1 MKIILLL
8 NFFIL
13 TKSKFKMNQ
22 INKYI
27 STTSNIYKPKT
38 INQQKYLQAIENDNT
53 KLVIV
58 NGPAGTGKT
67 LFACISAI
75 ELLKN
80 NNIDK
85 IILTRPLVSVEEE
98 IGYLPGNINQKMDP
112 WTKPI
117 LDIFSEYYDKLDI
130 EKMIYNNILEIIP
143 LGLMRGRT
151 FKNSYIIAD
160 EMQNSTPNQ
169 MKMITTRIG
178 ENSKMII
185 TGDLNQSDLKE
196 KNGLDDL
203 ITRYET
209 YNNLDELNNLIQLIK
224 LENTDIER
232 SKIVKTIMNIYDST

>member
-1 MKIILLL
+1 MKVILLL
-8 NFFIL
+8 NLFIL
-13 TKSKFKMNQ
+13 VKGKFKMNQ
-22 INKYI
+22 LNKYI

-38 INQQKYLQAIENDNT
+38 INQQKYLQAVENENT

-98 IGYLPGNINQKMDP
+98 IGFLPGNINQKMDP

-117 LDIFSEYYDKLDI
+117 IDIFSEYYKKI
-130 EKMIYNNILEIIP
+130 EIEQMIYNNILEIIP

-185 TGDLNQSDLKE
+185 TGDLNQSDLKD

-203 ITRYET
+203 ITKYKI
-209 YNNLDELNNLIQLIK
+209 YNNSVELNDLIQIIK

-232 SKIVKTIMNIYDST
+232 SKIVKTIMNIYDTK

>member
-1 MKIILLL
+1 
-8 NFFIL
+8 
-13 TKSKFKMNQ
+13 MNEL
-22 INKYI
+22 NKYI

-38 INQQKYLQAIENDNT
+38 INQQKYLQAIENENT

-98 IGYLPGNINQKMDP
+98 IGFLPGNINQKMDP

-117 LDIFSEYYDKLDI
+117 IDIFSEYYKKI
-130 EKMIYNNILEIIP
+130 EIEQMIYNNILEIIP

-178 ENSKMII
+178 EDSKMII
-185 TGDLNQSDLKE
+185 TGDLNQSDLKD

-203 ITRYET
+203 ITKYNT
-209 YNNLDELNNLIQLIK
+209 YINSDKLNDLIQIIK

-232 SKIVKTIMNIYDST
+232 SKIVKTIMNIYNTK

>member
-1 MKIILLL
+1 
-8 NFFIL
+8 
-13 TKSKFKMNQ
+13 MNQ

-27 STTSNIYKPKT
+27 STTSRTIYKPKT
-38 INQQKYLQAIENDNT
+38 INQQNYLKAIENENT

-80 NNIDK
+80 NNVNK

-98 IGYLPGNINQKMDP
+98 IGFLPGNINQKMDP

-117 LDIFSEYYDKLDI
+117 LDIFSEYYKAPEI
-130 EKMIYNNILEIIP
+130 ENMIYNNILEIIP

-185 TGDLNQSDLKE
+185 TGDLNQSDLQE
-196 KNGLDDL
+196 KNGLYDL
-203 ITRYET
+203 INKYEV
-209 YNNLDELNNLIQLIK
+209 YNNNNELDELIQFIK

-232 SKIVKTIMNIYDST
+232 SQIVKTIMNIYS

>member
-13 TKSKFKMNQ
+13 VKGKFKMNQ
-22 INKYI
+22 LNKYI

-38 INQQKYLQAIENDNT
+38 INQQKYLKAIENDNT

-98 IGYLPGNINQKMDP
+98 IGFLPGNINQKMDP

-117 LDIFSEYYDKLDI
+117 LDIFSEYYNRLDI

-151 FKNSYIIAD
+151 FKKSYIIAD

-178 ENSKMII
+178 EDSKMII
-185 TGDLNQSDLKE
+185 TGDLNQSDLKD

-203 ITRYET
+203 ITKYET
-209 YNNLDELNNLIQLIK
+209 YNNLDEINDLIQIIK

-232 SKIVKTIMNIYDST
+232 SKIVKTIMNIYDSK

>member
-1 MKIILLL
+1 MKLFLLL
-8 NFFIL
+8 NFFML
-13 TKSKFKMNQ
+13 VKGKNKMNQ

-27 STTSNIYKPKT
+27 STTSRTIYKPKT
-38 INQQKYLQAIENDNT
+38 INQQNYLKAIENENT

-80 NNIDK
+80 NNVNK

-98 IGYLPGNINQKMDP
+98 IGFLPGNINQKMDP

-117 LDIFSEYYDKLDI
+117 LDIFSEYYKAPEI
-130 EKMIYNNILEIIP
+130 ENMIYNNILEIIP

-178 ENSKMII
+178 DNSKMII
-185 TGDLNQSDLKE
+185 TGDLNQSDLQE
-196 KNGLDDL
+196 KNGLYDL
-203 ITRYET
+203 INKYEV
-209 YNNLDELNNLIQLIK
+209 YNNNNELDELIQFIK

-232 SKIVKTIMNIYDST
+232 SQIVKTIMNIYS

>member
-1 MKIILLL
+1 MKIFVLL
-8 NFFIL
+8 NLFIL
-13 TKSKFKMNQ
+13 AKGKNKMNQ

-27 STTSNIYKPKT
+27 STISKSTYKPKT
-38 INQQKYLQAIENDNT
+38 INQQKYLQAIENENT

-67 LFACISAI
+67 LFACINAI

-98 IGYLPGNINQKMDP
+98 IGFLPGNINEKMDP

-117 LDIFSEYYDKLDI
+117 IDIFSEYYKKSEIDQ
-130 EKMIYNNILEIIP
+130 MVYNNVVEIIP
-143 LGLMRGRT
+143 LGFMRGRT

-203 ITRYET
+203 IKKYQT
-209 YNNLDELNNLIQLIK
+209 YSNMNEIDDLIKFIK

-232 SKIVKTIMNIYDST
+232 SQIVKTIMNIYF

>member
-1 MKIILLL
+1 MKFFALL

-13 TKSKFKMNQ
+13 AKGKNKMNQ

-27 STTSNIYKPKT
+27 STTSKNIYKPKT
-38 INQQKYLQAIENDNT
+38 INQQKYLQAIENENT

-98 IGYLPGNINQKMDP
+98 IGFLPGNINEKMDP

-117 LDIFSEYYDKLDI
+117 IDIFSEYYKKPEIDN
-130 EKMIYNNILEIIP
+130 MIYNNVVEIIP
-143 LGLMRGRT
+143 LGFMRGRT

-169 MKMITTRIG
+169 IKMITTRIG

-203 ITRYET
+203 IKKYQT
-209 YNNLDELNNLIQLIK
+209 YSNMNEIGDLIKFIK

-232 SKIVKTIMNIYDST
+232 SQIVKTIMNIYS

>member
-1 MKIILLL
+1 MKLFILL

-13 TKSKFKMNQ
+13 GKSKVRTNQ

-27 STTSNIYKPKT
+27 SSYSNAYKPKS
-38 INQQKYLQAIENDNT
+38 INQQKYLQAIENENT
-53 KLVIV
+53 NLVVV

-67 LFACISAI
+67 LFACVSAI

-80 NNIDK
+80 NNINK

-98 IGYLPGNINQKMDP
+98 IGFLPGNINQKMDP

-117 LDIFSEYYDKLDI
+117 IDIFSEYYKQPEIDN
-130 EKMIYNNILEIIP
+130 MIYNNILEIIP

-196 KNGLDDL
+196 QNGLDDL
-203 ITRYET
+203 IKKYEK
-209 YNNLDELNNLIQLIK
+209 YVINNNLDDIIK
-224 LENTDIER
+224 IINLENTDIER
-232 SKIVKTIMNIYDST
+232 SQIVKILTNIYS

>member
-1 MKIILLL
+1 MKVILLL
-8 NFFIL
+8 NLFIL
-13 TKSKFKMNQ
+13 VKGKFKMNQ
-22 INKYI
+22 LNKYI

-38 INQQKYLQAIENDNT
+38 INQQKYLQAVENENT

-98 IGYLPGNINQKMDP
+98 IGFLPGNINQKMDP

-117 LDIFSEYYDKLDI
+117 IDIFSEYYKKI
-130 EKMIYNNILEIIP
+130 EIEQMIYNNILEIIP

-185 TGDLNQSDLKE
+185 TGDLNQSDLKD

-203 ITRYET
+203 ITKYKI
-209 YNNLDELNNLIQLIK
+209 YSNSVELNDLIQIIK

-232 SKIVKTIMNIYDST
+232 SKIVKTIMNIYDTK

>member
-1 MKIILLL
+1 MKIFLLL
-8 NFFIL
+8 NLFIL
-13 TKSKFKMNQ
+13 VKGKNKMNQ

-27 STTSNIYKPKT
+27 STTSKSIYKPKS

-67 LFACISAI
+67 LFACINAI

-80 NNIDK
+80 NNVDK

-98 IGYLPGNINQKMDP
+98 IGFLPGNINQKMDP

-117 LDIFSEYYDKLDI
+117 LDIFSEYYKAPEI
-130 EKMIYNNILEIIP
+130 ENMIYNNILEIIP

-185 TGDLNQSDLKE
+185 TGDLNQSDLQE
-196 KNGLDDL
+196 KNGLYDL
-203 ITRYET
+203 INKYEV
-209 YNNLDELNNLIQLIK
+209 YNNNNNELDELIQFIK

-232 SKIVKTIMNIYDST
+232 SQIVKTIMNIYS

>member
-1 MKIILLL
+1 MKIIVLL

-13 TKSKFKMNQ
+13 TKSKVRMNQ

-27 STTSNIYKPKT
+27 SSSYSTAYKPKS
-38 INQQKYLQAIENDNT
+38 INQQKYLQAIENENT
-53 KLVIV
+53 KLVIA

-85 IILTRPLVSVEEE
+85 IILTRPLVTVEEE
-98 IGYLPGNINQKMDP
+98 IGFLPGNINQKMDP

-117 LDIFSEYYDKLDI
+117 IDIFSEYYKQLEIDN
-130 EKMIYNNILEIIP
+130 MIYNNIIEIIP
-143 LGLMRGRT
+143 LGYMRGRT

-203 ITRYET
+203 IKKYEN
-209 YNNLDELNNLIQLIK
+209 YIINNKLDDLIK
-224 LENTDIER
+224 IINLENTDIER
-232 SKIVKTIMNIYDST
+232 SQIVKILTNIYS

>member
-8 NFFIL
+8 NLFIL

-38 INQQKYLQAIENDNT
+38 INQQKYLQAIENENT

-98 IGYLPGNINQKMDP
+98 IGFLPGNINQKMDP

-117 LDIFSEYYDKLDI
+117 LDIFSEYYNRLDI

-151 FKNSYIIAD
+151 FKKSYIIAD

-178 ENSKMII
+178 EDSKMII
-185 TGDLNQSDLKE
+185 TGDLNQSDLKD
-196 KNGLDDL
+196 KNGLHDL
-203 ITRYET
+203 ITKYET
-209 YNNLDELNNLIQLIK
+209 YNNLNELNELIQFIK

-232 SKIVKTIMNIYDST
+232 SKIVKTIMNIYDSK

>member
-1 MKIILLL
+1 MKIFALL

-13 TKSKFKMNQ
+13 AKGKNKMNQ

-27 STTSNIYKPKT
+27 STTSKSIYKPKT
-38 INQQKYLQAIENDNT
+38 INQQKYLQAIENENT

-98 IGYLPGNINQKMDP
+98 IGFLPGNINEKMDP

-117 LDIFSEYYDKLDI
+117 IDIFSEYYKKPEIDQ
-130 EKMIYNNILEIIP
+130 MIYNNVVEIIP
-143 LGLMRGRT
+143 LGFMRGRT

-203 ITRYET
+203 IKKYET
-209 YNNLDELNNLIQLIK
+209 YSNMNEIEDLIKFIK

-232 SKIVKTIMNIYDST
+232 SQIVKTIMNIYS

>member
-1 MKIILLL
+1 MNFFLLL

-13 TKSKFKMNQ
+13 AKGKNKMNQ

-27 STTSNIYKPKT
+27 STTSKNIYKPKT
-38 INQQKYLQAIENDNT
+38 INQQKYLQAIENEDT

-80 NNIDK
+80 NNINK

-98 IGYLPGNINQKMDP
+98 IGFLPGNINQKMDP

-117 LDIFSEYYDKLDI
+117 IDIFSEYYKQTEIDN
-130 EKMIYNNILEIIP
+130 MIYNNIIEIIP

-178 ENSKMII
+178 DNSKMII
-185 TGDLNQSDLKE
+185 TGDLKQSDLKE
-196 KNGLDDL
+196 QNGLDDL
-203 ITRYET
+203 IKKYKK
-209 YNNLDELNNLIQLIK
+209 YIINNKLDDLIK
-224 LENTDIER
+224 IINLENTDIER
-232 SKIVKTIMNIYDST
+232 SEIVKFLTNIYS

>member
-1 MKIILLL
+1 MKFFVLL

-13 TKSKFKMNQ
+13 AKGKNKMNQ

-27 STTSNIYKPKT
+27 STTSKTIYKPKT
-38 INQQKYLQAIENDNT
+38 INQQKYLQAIENEDT

-98 IGYLPGNINQKMDP
+98 IGFLPGNINEKMDP

-117 LDIFSEYYDKLDI
+117 IDIFSEYYKKPEI
-130 EKMIYNNILEIIP
+130 EQMIYNNVVEIIP
-143 LGLMRGRT
+143 LGFMRGRT

-203 ITRYET
+203 IKKYQT
-209 YNNLDELNNLIQLIK
+209 YSNMNEIDDLIKFIK

-232 SKIVKTIMNIYDST
+232 SQIVKTIMNIYS

>member
-1 MKIILLL
+1 MKIFALL

-13 TKSKFKMNQ
+13 AKGKNKMNQ

-27 STTSNIYKPKT
+27 STTSKTIYKPKT
-38 INQQKYLQAIENDNT
+38 INQQKYLQAIENEDT

-98 IGYLPGNINQKMDP
+98 IGFLPGNINEKMDP

-117 LDIFSEYYDKLDI
+117 IDIFSEYYKKPEI
-130 EKMIYNNILEIIP
+130 EQMIYNNVVEIIP
-143 LGLMRGRT
+143 LGFMRGRT

-203 ITRYET
+203 IKKYET
-209 YNNLDELNNLIQLIK
+209 YSNMNEIDDLIKFIK

-232 SKIVKTIMNIYDST
+232 SQIVKTIMNIYS

>member
-1 MKIILLL
+1 MLVKGK
-8 NFFIL
+8 N
-13 TKSKFKMNQ
+13 KMNQ

-27 STTSNIYKPKT
+27 STTSRTIYKPKT
-38 INQQKYLQAIENDNT
+38 INQQNYLKAIENENT

-80 NNIDK
+80 NNVNK

-98 IGYLPGNINQKMDP
+98 IGFLPGNINQKMDP

-117 LDIFSEYYDKLDI
+117 LDIFSEYYKAPEI
-130 EKMIYNNILEIIP
+130 ENMIYNNILEIIP

-178 ENSKMII
+178 DNSKMII
-185 TGDLNQSDLKE
+185 TGDLNQSDLQE
-196 KNGLDDL
+196 KNGLYDL
-203 ITRYET
+203 INKYEV
-209 YNNLDELNNLIQLIK
+209 YNNNNELDELIQFIK

-232 SKIVKTIMNIYDST
+232 SQIVKTIMNIYS

>member
-1 MKIILLL
+1 MNFFLLL

-13 TKSKFKMNQ
+13 AKGKNKMNQ

-27 STTSNIYKPKT
+27 STTSKNIYKPKT
-38 INQQKYLQAIENDNT
+38 INQQKYLQAIENEDT

-80 NNIDK
+80 NNINK

-98 IGYLPGNINQKMDP
+98 IGFLPGNINQKMDP

-117 LDIFSEYYDKLDI
+117 IDIFSEYYKQTEIDN
-130 EKMIYNNILEIIP
+130 MIYNNIIEIIP

-178 ENSKMII
+178 DNSKMII
-185 TGDLNQSDLKE
+185 TGDLKQSDLKE
-196 KNGLDDL
+196 QNGLDDL
-203 ITRYET
+203 IQKYDN
-209 YNNLDELNNLIQLIK
+209 YVINNKLDDLIK
-224 LENTDIER
+224 IINLNNTDIER
-232 SKIVKTIMNIYDST
+232 SQIVKVLTNIYS

>member
-1 MKIILLL
+1 
-8 NFFIL
+8 
-13 TKSKFKMNQ
+13 MNQ

-27 STTSNIYKPKT
+27 STTSRTIYKPKT
-38 INQQKYLQAIENDNT
+38 INQQNYLKAIENENT

-80 NNIDK
+80 NNVNK

-98 IGYLPGNINQKMDP
+98 IGFLPGNINQKMDP

-117 LDIFSEYYDKLDI
+117 LDIFSEYYKAPEI
-130 EKMIYNNILEIIP
+130 ENMIYNNILEIIP

-178 ENSKMII
+178 DNSKMII
-185 TGDLNQSDLKE
+185 TGDLNQSDLQE
-196 KNGLDDL
+196 KNGLYDL
-203 ITRYET
+203 INKYEV
-209 YNNLDELNNLIQLIK
+209 YNNNNELDELIQFIK

-232 SKIVKTIMNIYDST
+232 SQIVKTIMNIYS

>member
-1 MKIILLL
+1 MVKG
-8 NFFIL
+8 
-13 TKSKFKMNQ
+13 KFKMNQ
-22 INKYI
+22 LNKYI

-38 INQQKYLQAIENDNT
+38 INQQKYLKAIENDNT

-98 IGYLPGNINQKMDP
+98 IGFLPGNINQKMDP

-117 LDIFSEYYDKLDI
+117 LDIFSEYYNRLDI

-151 FKNSYIIAD
+151 FKKSYIIAD

-178 ENSKMII
+178 EDSKMII
-185 TGDLNQSDLKE
+185 TGDLNQSDLKD

-203 ITRYET
+203 ITKYET
-209 YNNLDELNNLIQLIK
+209 YNNLDEINDLIQIIK

-232 SKIVKTIMNIYDST
+232 SKIVKTIMNIYDSK

>member
-1 MKIILLL
+1 MKIFALL

-13 TKSKFKMNQ
+13 AKGKNKMNQ

-27 STTSNIYKPKT
+27 STTSKSIYKPKT
-38 INQQKYLQAIENDNT
+38 INQQKYLQAIENENT

-98 IGYLPGNINQKMDP
+98 IGFLPGNINEKMDP

-117 LDIFSEYYDKLDI
+117 IDIFSEYYKKPEIDQ
-130 EKMIYNNILEIIP
+130 MIYNNVVEIIP
-143 LGLMRGRT
+143 LGFMRGRT

-196 KNGLDDL
+196 QNGLDDL
-203 ITRYET
+203 IKKYET
-209 YNNLDELNNLIQLIK
+209 YSNMNEIEDLIKFIK

-232 SKIVKTIMNIYDST
+232 SQIVKTIMNIYS

>member
-1 MKIILLL
+1 MKFLFLFNVL
-8 NFFIL
+8 IL
-13 TKSKFKMNQ
+13 TKGKINQ
-22 INKYI
+22 LNKYI
-27 STTSNIYKPKT
+27 STYSNIYKPKT
-38 INQQKYLQAIENDNT
+38 INQQKYLQAIENENI
-53 KLVIV
+53 KLVVV
-58 NGPAGTGKT
+58 NGPPGTGKS
-67 LFACISAI
+67 LFACVRAI

-80 NNIDK
+80 NNINK

-98 IGYLPGNINQKMDP
+98 IGFLPGNINQKMDP

-117 LDIFSEYYDKLDI
+117 IDIFSEYYKMPEIDQ
-130 EKMIYNNILEIIP
+130 MIYNNIIEIIP

-178 ENSKMII
+178 DNSKMII

-203 ITRYET
+203 ITK
-209 YNNLDELNNLIQLIK
+209 YNNYVVNNKLDDIIKIINLN
-224 LENTDIER
+224 NTDIER
-232 SKIVKTIMNIYDST
+232 SQIVKILTNIYS

>member
-1 MKIILLL
+1 
-8 NFFIL
+8 
-13 TKSKFKMNQ
+13 MNQ

-38 INQQKYLQAIENDNT
+38 MNQQKYLQAIENENT
-53 KLVIV
+53 KLVIA

-98 IGYLPGNINQKMDP
+98 IGFLPGNINQKMDP

-117 LDIFSEYYDKLDI
+117 IDIFSEYYNRLDI

-178 ENSKMII
+178 EDSKMII
-185 TGDLNQSDLKE
+185 TGDLNQSDLKD

-203 ITRYET
+203 ITKYESYRNT
-209 YNNLDELNNLIQLIK
+209 NDLNDLIQIIK

-232 SKIVKTIMNIYDST
+232 SKIVKTIMNIYDTK

>member
-1 MKIILLL
+1 
-8 NFFIL
+8 
-13 TKSKFKMNQ
+13 MNQ

-27 STTSNIYKPKT
+27 STTSKSIYKPKS

-67 LFACISAI
+67 LFACINAI

-80 NNIDK
+80 NNVDK

-98 IGYLPGNINQKMDP
+98 IGFLPGNINQKMDP

-117 LDIFSEYYDKLDI
+117 LDIFSEYYKAPEI
-130 EKMIYNNILEIIP
+130 ENMIYNNILEIIP

-185 TGDLNQSDLKE
+185 TGDLNQSDLQE
-196 KNGLDDL
+196 KNGLYDL
-203 ITRYET
+203 INKYEV
-209 YNNLDELNNLIQLIK
+209 YNNNNNELDELIQFIK

-232 SKIVKTIMNIYDST
+232 SQIVKTIMNIYS

>member
-1 MKIILLL
+1 MKFFVLL

-13 TKSKFKMNQ
+13 AKGKNKMNQ

-27 STTSNIYKPKT
+27 STTSKTIYKPKT
-38 INQQKYLQAIENDNT
+38 INQQKYLQAIENEDT

-98 IGYLPGNINQKMDP
+98 IGFLPGNINEKMDP

-117 LDIFSEYYDKLDI
+117 IDIFSEYYKKPEIDQ
-130 EKMIYNNILEIIP
+130 MIYNNVVEIIP
-143 LGLMRGRT
+143 LGFMRGRT

-203 ITRYET
+203 ITKYET
-209 YNNLDELNNLIQLIK
+209 YSNMNEIDDLIKFIK

-232 SKIVKTIMNIYDST
+232 SQIVKTIMNIYS

>member
-1 MKIILLL
+1 MKIFIFL

-13 TKSKFKMNQ
+13 AKSKNKMNQ

-27 STTSNIYKPKT
+27 STTSKNIYKPKS
-38 INQQKYLQAIENDNT
+38 INQQKYLQAIEDDNT

-80 NNIDK
+80 NNINK

-98 IGYLPGNINQKMDP
+98 IGFLPGSINQKMDP

-117 LDIFSEYYDKLDI
+117 IDIFSEYYKQPEI
-130 EKMIYNNILEIIP
+130 EQMIYNNILEIIP
-143 LGLMRGRT
+143 LGFMRGRT

-203 ITRYET
+203 IKKYEL
-209 YNNLDELNNLIQLIK
+209 YSNINEIDDLIKIIK

-232 SKIVKTIMNIYDST
+232 SKIVKTIMSIYS